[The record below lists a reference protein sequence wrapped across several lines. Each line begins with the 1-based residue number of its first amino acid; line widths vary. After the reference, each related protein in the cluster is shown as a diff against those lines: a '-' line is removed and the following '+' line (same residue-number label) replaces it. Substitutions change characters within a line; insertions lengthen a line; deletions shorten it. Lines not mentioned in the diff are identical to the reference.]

1 MPGVSSQQLLRCN
14 RSNVAFRSPQRKSFR
29 SKFPWRHRTEKQV
42 LSRAI
47 GALRLARAGDL
58 MHLAGLAPL
67 ASPAEFSPSRIR
79 DPAAAKRL
87 RHSPLAVNVPW
98 GPHVSSLQSTK
109 PPDKH
114 RIKRETSEEV
124 LMTVNICQLSTLSH

>member
-1 MPGVSSQQLLRCN
+1 MPGASSQQLLRCN
-14 RSNVAFRSPQRKSFR
+14 RSNVAFRSPKRRALEENSPDVTELKSRF
-29 SKFPWRHRTEKQV
+29 

-47 GALRLARAGDL
+47 GALRLARSGDL